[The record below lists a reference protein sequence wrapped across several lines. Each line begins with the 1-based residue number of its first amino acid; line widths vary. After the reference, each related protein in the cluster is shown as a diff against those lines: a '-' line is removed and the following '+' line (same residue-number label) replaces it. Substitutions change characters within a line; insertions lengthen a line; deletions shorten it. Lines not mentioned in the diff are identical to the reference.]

1 MQMIGTAYRRFVF
14 FPFKRRLDVKTDPVN
29 QRQNFRQM
37 LRPVAAGMQSD
48 QKAQF
53 LHFGDGRR
61 QTVLHQRLAA
71 GKNDAVQNAAP
82 GFQKFDKLFPDEV
95 VRRRGV
101 LQKRVVTE
109 RTPPRTALIM
119 FTLLATA
126 GYYIGN
132 AVAQNKTSAD
142 QQAPDGVLVVEETY
156 GVAVPVQAAS
166 PTADSAAGSA
176 AGTDAT
182 TPAAGGADG
191 KNAAT
196 PVTGSNNDGNGNTVV
211 EETVTEEGYVEE

>member
-1 MQMIGTAYRRFVF
+1 MPAAAADITAISIE
-14 FPFKRRLDVKTDPVN
+14 P
-29 QRQNFRQM
+29 
-37 LRPVAAGMQSD
+37 A
-48 QKAQF
+48 
-53 LHFGDGRR
+53 
-61 QTVLHQRLAA
+61 
-71 GKNDAVQNAAP
+71 
-82 GFQKFDKLFPDEV
+82 V
-95 VRRRGV
+95 VRNNIKWCVATTG
-101 LQKRVVTE
+101 KRMKIMKKLS
-109 RTPPRTALIM
+109 ALIM

-176 AGTDAT
+176 AGEDTLSDERDR
-182 TPAAGGADG
+182 PAAGGADG

>member
-1 MQMIGTAYRRFVF
+1 M
-14 FPFKRRLDVKTDPVN
+14 K
-29 QRQNFRQM
+29 
-37 LRPVAAGMQSD
+37 
-48 QKAQF
+48 
-53 LHFGDGRR
+53 
-61 QTVLHQRLAA
+61 
-71 GKNDAVQNAAP
+71 
-82 GFQKFDKLFPDEV
+82 KLS
-95 VRRRGV
+95 
-101 LQKRVVTE
+101 
-109 RTPPRTALIM
+109 ALIM

-196 PVTGSNNDGNGNTVV
+196 LVTGMTATATQWLKKPSSKKAMLKNNQLLSTLST
-211 EETVTEEGYVEE
+211 ETSLKGSFPQPLVL

>member
-1 MQMIGTAYRRFVF
+1 M
-14 FPFKRRLDVKTDPVN
+14 K
-29 QRQNFRQM
+29 
-37 LRPVAAGMQSD
+37 
-48 QKAQF
+48 
-53 LHFGDGRR
+53 
-61 QTVLHQRLAA
+61 
-71 GKNDAVQNAAP
+71 
-82 GFQKFDKLFPDEV
+82 KLS
-95 VRRRGV
+95 
-101 LQKRVVTE
+101 
-109 RTPPRTALIM
+109 ALIM

-191 KNAAT
+191 KMPQRRLPEVIMTAT
-196 PVTGSNNDGNGNTVV
+196 ATQWLKKPSPKKAMLKNNQLLSTLSTETSLKGSFPQPLVL
-211 EETVTEEGYVEE
+211 

>member
-1 MQMIGTAYRRFVF
+1 M
-14 FPFKRRLDVKTDPVN
+14 K
-29 QRQNFRQM
+29 
-37 LRPVAAGMQSD
+37 
-48 QKAQF
+48 
-53 LHFGDGRR
+53 
-61 QTVLHQRLAA
+61 
-71 GKNDAVQNAAP
+71 
-82 GFQKFDKLFPDEV
+82 KLS
-95 VRRRGV
+95 
-101 LQKRVVTE
+101 
-109 RTPPRTALIM
+109 ALIM

-182 TPAAGGADG
+182 TPAGRQPAAPTEKMPQRRLPEVIMTATATQWLKKPSPKKAML
-191 KNAAT
+191 KNNQLLST
-196 PVTGSNNDGNGNTVV
+196 LSTETSLKGSFPQPLVL
-211 EETVTEEGYVEE
+211 

>member
-1 MQMIGTAYRRFVF
+1 M
-14 FPFKRRLDVKTDPVN
+14 K
-29 QRQNFRQM
+29 
-37 LRPVAAGMQSD
+37 
-48 QKAQF
+48 
-53 LHFGDGRR
+53 
-61 QTVLHQRLAA
+61 
-71 GKNDAVQNAAP
+71 
-82 GFQKFDKLFPDEV
+82 KLS
-95 VRRRGV
+95 
-101 LQKRVVTE
+101 
-109 RTPPRTALIM
+109 ALIM

-182 TPAAGGADG
+182 TPAGGADG

>member
-1 MQMIGTAYRRFVF
+1 MDITAISIE
-14 FPFKRRLDVKTDPVN
+14 P
-29 QRQNFRQM
+29 
-37 LRPVAAGMQSD
+37 A
-48 QKAQF
+48 
-53 LHFGDGRR
+53 
-61 QTVLHQRLAA
+61 
-71 GKNDAVQNAAP
+71 
-82 GFQKFDKLFPDEV
+82 V
-95 VRRRGV
+95 VRKNIKWCVATTG
-101 LQKRVVTE
+101 KRMKIMKKLS
-109 RTPPRTALIM
+109 ALIM

-156 GVAVPVQAAS
+156 GVPVTVQA
-166 PTADSAAGSA
+166 SAAGSA

>member
-1 MQMIGTAYRRFVF
+1 M
-14 FPFKRRLDVKTDPVN
+14 K
-29 QRQNFRQM
+29 
-37 LRPVAAGMQSD
+37 
-48 QKAQF
+48 
-53 LHFGDGRR
+53 
-61 QTVLHQRLAA
+61 
-71 GKNDAVQNAAP
+71 
-82 GFQKFDKLFPDEV
+82 KLS
-95 VRRRGV
+95 
-101 LQKRVVTE
+101 
-109 RTPPRTALIM
+109 ALIM

-142 QQAPDGVLVVEETY
+142 QQAPDEETY

-196 PVTGSNNDGNGNTVV
+196 LVTGSNNDGNGNTVV
-211 EETVTEEGYVEE
+211 EETVIEEGYVEE

>member
-1 MQMIGTAYRRFVF
+1 M
-14 FPFKRRLDVKTDPVN
+14 K
-29 QRQNFRQM
+29 
-37 LRPVAAGMQSD
+37 
-48 QKAQF
+48 
-53 LHFGDGRR
+53 
-61 QTVLHQRLAA
+61 
-71 GKNDAVQNAAP
+71 
-82 GFQKFDKLFPDEV
+82 KLS
-95 VRRRGV
+95 
-101 LQKRVVTE
+101 
-109 RTPPRTALIM
+109 ALIM

-142 QQAPDGVLVVEETY
+142 QQAPD

>member
-1 MQMIGTAYRRFVF
+1 M
-14 FPFKRRLDVKTDPVN
+14 K
-29 QRQNFRQM
+29 
-37 LRPVAAGMQSD
+37 
-48 QKAQF
+48 
-53 LHFGDGRR
+53 
-61 QTVLHQRLAA
+61 
-71 GKNDAVQNAAP
+71 
-82 GFQKFDKLFPDEV
+82 KLS
-95 VRRRGV
+95 
-101 LQKRVVTE
+101 
-109 RTPPRTALIM
+109 ALIM

-156 GVAVPVQAAS
+156 GVAVPVQTAS
-166 PTADSAAGSA
+166 PTADSAVGSA
-176 AGTDAT
+176 AGTDATTPT